1 VQSPRY
7 VLSLLLAVLAFP
19 ALGLGVMAQD
29 TELYEAI
36 EDEMQDIRELDLT
49 EPLDITFMTRDEYL
63 ESLESEAGSDEDE
76 AASLDD
82 QRVLVAFGLLEPDQ
96 NPDEIFT
103 GLIGEQVLGYY
114 DPTTGEMVVILS
126 NDGDDPSA
134 IDQVTFAHETVHAIQ
149 DQNFD
154 LNSFDEMRLAG
165 TDDSYLAI
173 TGLIEGDAT
182 LSEIDY
188 LLENPDLAADYLEE
202 LQSTEF
208 DSSALEDAPAYFVG
222 ILSFPYNQGF
232 EFAQAVYDEGGWD
245 LLNEAYENPP
255 TTSEQVL
262 HPEKYFDGEGA
273 IDVDV
278 PDVEEALGDDWRV
291 IDENTFGEY
300 VISIMLDES
309 DLSSRQVTAAHEG
322 WGGDAYIAL
331 TDDEGTAIAWE
342 TAWDSDDD
350 ADEFFRAL
358 VVRESERLD
367 VDVERDGSTVTIEG
381 DDAVVRIIHD
391 GDTVTYL
398 MGPDVETIET
408 MAGTI

>member
-1 VQSPRY
+1 MPPPRH
-7 VLSLLLAVLAFP
+7 VLSLILALLAIP
-19 ALGLGVMAQD
+19 ALTLGAMAQD
-29 TELYEAI
+29 TEIYEAI
-36 EDEMQDIRELDLT
+36 EDEMQDIRGLDLT
-49 EPLDITFMTRDEYL
+49 EPLDITFMTRDEYI
-63 ESLESEAGSDEDE
+63 ESLQSDAGTEEDE

-96 NPDEIFT
+96 NPNDIFT

-114 DPTTGEMVVILS
+114 DPTTQQMVVILS
-126 NDGDDPSA
+126 NDGDEPSA
-134 IDQVTFAHETVHAIQ
+134 VDQVTFAHETVHAIQ

-188 LLENPDLAADYLEE
+188 LLENPDLARDYLFE
-202 LQSTEF
+202 LENSDFET
-208 DSSALEDAPAYFVG
+208 SAIENAPAYFIG

-232 EFAQAVYDEGGWD
+232 EFAQAVYEEGGWD

-262 HPEKYFDGEGA
+262 HPDKYFDGEEA
-273 IDVDV
+273 IEVIV
-278 PDVEEALGDDWRV
+278 PDVEDALGDDWRV
-291 IDENTFGEY
+291 IDENTFGEF

-309 DLSSRQVTAAHEG
+309 GLSDRQVTAAHEG
-322 WGGDAYIAL
+322 WGGDAYVAL
-331 TDDEGTAIAWE
+331 TNEDGTAIAWD
-342 TAWDSDDD
+342 TAWDSEDD

-367 VDVERDGSTVTIEG
+367 ADVERDGGTVTIEG
-381 DDAVVRIIHD
+381 DEAVVQIIHD
-391 GDTVTYL
+391 GETVTYL
-398 MGPDVETIET
+398 LGPDLETVET
-408 MAGTI
+408 MAEAI